1 MNQTENKVIV
11 IATENKG
18 KASEFKSIF
27 EKQGFEVRTLLDYPE
42 IDSIEETGETFAE
55 NALLKAEGVA
65 EILDTMVLADDSGLK
80 VDALQGQPGVY
91 SARYAGEEKNDAK
104 NNAKLLGELS
114 ELPFDERT
122 AQFHCTLALAAP
134 GKESL
139 TIEGEL
145 DGYIL
150 GVPRGQNGFGY
161 DPLFYVPEKEKTM
174 AELTQEEKNSIS
186 HRAIA
191 VRKLDK
197 VLEDWIKNQ

>member
-1 MNQTENKVIV
+1 MNQNKVIV

-18 KASEFKSIF
+18 KAAEFKSIF
-27 EKQGFEVRTLLDYPE
+27 EKQGFEIRTLLDYPE
-42 IDSIEETGETFAE
+42 LESIEETGETFAE

-65 EILDTMVLADDSGLK
+65 AALNTIVLADDSGLK

-91 SARYAGEEKNDAK
+91 SARFAGEEKNDAR

-114 ELPFDERT
+114 ELPMEERT
-122 AQFHCTLALAAP
+122 AHFHCTLALAGP

-145 DGYIL
+145 DGLII
-150 GVPRGQNGFGY
+150 GIPRGNNGFGY
-161 DPLFYVPEKEKTM
+161 DPLFYVPEKNKTL
-174 AELTQEEKNSIS
+174 AELTHEEKNEIS

-191 VRKLDK
+191 VKKLEK
-197 VLEDWIKNQ
+197 VLGDWIEK